1 MPASSLLRRVALSVL
16 SVSTVVAVVPVSL
29 TAVHANTDRLRITF
43 DGDAP
48 AGTNLAAGAPIVDL
62 SGFGNN
68 GVVVTAAGGSVAAV
82 ANGQGVAAG
91 FPDVCSLAPC
101 PKALVQIADH
111 PSLDPR
117 TSDFQWGAHILLQ
130 SSQTADGENILQKG
144 LFNQVGGQWK
154 LQVDKAGG
162 LPSCVVSGVVP
173 GQTTTRRAVLAS
185 SVSVADGIWHQV
197 TCRRTASAGLEILVD
212 GVVRGSAAMQVVD
225 LNSDAPVT
233 IGNKFVDFTNN
244 DQFHGVLDDAFMTV
258 LDNAPPPNT
267 PPAAAFTFACINLVC
282 TFDGSS
288 STDDGPLT
296 FAWDFGDGGTDAAV
310 APTHQFT
317 QIGDHTVTLVVT
329 DASGLTSAFARTV
342 TIAANV
348 APVAVFSSS
357 CTSLSCTFDASAS
370 TDDGPLTY
378 TWTFGDGATGT
389 GVAPVHA
396 YTSAGVY
403 AVNLTVT
410 DASTLTSTIDHP
422 VTAVQSPV
430 PTFVGQSSVSAQA
443 LNHTAVVPSAVQEG
457 DGMLMF
463 FSSATNATVQ
473 QPTGVTGWAPVDT
486 LTNTNGSTRVWRK
499 VAAAGDAGAAVGIAV
514 SKLSKGNITIVAY
527 RGTAAINPVAGFA
540 RRLIT
545 TNSAARTTPTVNVTN
560 ASVVVSYWM
569 HRDGTTTTLTPPVG
583 VTVRATGTQAGT
595 GHVTVLT
602 ADSGASAVLAGPYG
616 GLTARASASSTLATT
631 WTIVLANA

>member
-117 TSDFQWGAHILLQ
+117 TSDFQWGARILLQ

-144 LFNQVGGQWK
+144 LYNQVGGQWK

-197 TCRRTASAGLEILVD
+197 TCRRTSSAGLEILVD

-244 DQFHGVLDDAFMTV
+244 DQFHGLLDDAFMTV

-267 PPAAAFTFACINLVC
+267 PPAAAFTFACVNLVC

-317 QIGDHTVTLVVT
+317 QLGDHTVTLVVT
-329 DASGLTSAFARTV
+329 DASGLTSTLPRTV

-348 APVAVFSSS
+348 APVAAFSSS

-410 DASTLTSTIDHP
+410 DASTLTSTIERS

-443 LNHTAVVPSAVQEG
+443 VDHVASVPLEVQPG
-457 DGMLMF
+457 DGLLLF
-463 FSSATNATVQ
+463 FSVGTGATVKQITGMSGWVPVDSLTNA
-473 QPTGVTGWAPVDT
+473 
-486 LTNTNGSTRVWRK
+486 NGSTRVWRK
-499 VAAAGDAGAAVGIAV
+499 VAVAADAGAQVRIRLSV
-514 SKLSKGNITIVAY
+514 QSKGNVTIVAY
-527 RGTAAINPVAGFA
+527 RGTNMINPVAGFA
-540 RRLIT
+540 RSLIT
-545 TNSAARTTPTVNVTN
+545 VNSSLRTTPIVDTTT
-560 ASVVVSYWM
+560 ASVIVSYWM

-583 VTVRATGTQAGT
+583 VAVRATGTQAGSS
-595 GHVTVLT
+595 HVTVLT
-602 ADSGASAVLAGPYG
+602 ADSGTAAVPAGRYG

>member
-16 SVSTVVAVVPVSL
+16 SVSTVVAVLPVSL

-48 AGTNLAAGAPIVDL
+48 AGTNLVAGAPIVDL

-117 TSDFQWGAHILLQ
+117 TSDFQWGARILLQ

-317 QIGDHTVTLVVT
+317 QIGDHTVTPVVT